1 MPKGL
6 LDTMTKDEIFDLI
19 GYIISHGDEQH
30 PLYTGKR

>member
-6 LDTMTKDEIFDLI
+6 LDTLTKDEIFDLL
-19 GYIISHGDEQH
+19 GYIIAGGDEQH